1 MGNYGPEY
9 QKAKQEK
16 KESMADPRCEIT
28 KRDKVEHHHVVPK
41 AFSGPDMPENLQRL
55 ASGFH
60 AYLHEICNVKDS
72 KMIGRRIHLAN
83 YIKKNIKDDE
93 KVKVAKAQLYEL
105 DEILIPEYV
114 ANLVYKVGEEYR
126 EALYLTIVN
135 NFQTIKAQAI
145 EIAQLK
151 AKLEK

>member
-1 MGNYGPEY
+1 MANYGPEY

-28 KRDKVEHHHVVPK
+28 KRDRVEHHHVVPK
-41 AFSGPDMPENLQRL
+41 MFSGPDIPENLQRL

-72 KMIGRRIHLAN
+72 KLVGRRIHLSN

-105 DEILIPEYV
+105 DDILIEEYV
-114 ANLVYKVGEEYR
+114 SNLVYKLGEEYR
-126 EALYLTIVN
+126 SIIFLTILN
-135 NFQTIKAQAI
+135 NFHTIRTLSI
-145 EIAQLK
+145 ENAQLK
-151 AKLEK
+151 AKLQ